1 MIAADHS
8 GAGHAGEHAED
19 AMERALAEA
28 VRDSSKLGNLLDELS
43 QGRLWLPLPEDG
55 QPVTDGTAVR
65 LPTLKYLGA
74 EFVPGFTSAARL
86 RGDRPATKGAAA
98 AGAGDI
104 RGTPGVRGARPPA
117 DQTAYRRPG
126 RGARPAAA
134 RPTSESP

>member
-74 EFVPGFTSAARL
+74 EFVPGVTSSPPPR
-86 RGDRPATKGAAA
+86 RSNR
-98 AGAGDI
+98 I
-104 RGTPGVRGARPPA
+104 SSSRSRRSPGCCL
-117 DQTAYRRPG
+117 
-126 RGARPAAA
+126 
-134 RPTSESP
+134 PTSESP